1 MADGKV
7 IIDTQVNSKG
17 IKTGVK
23 EAQDAIKGFSVS
35 SVAAFAGIT
44 LGIGAVVIGLKNLI
58 VSTLATADRVD
69 KLSQKIGIST
79 KAFQEWDYVLSQ
91 SGIDIGV
98 LQPGMKT
105 LNDLLTSAA
114 KGSTEAQATFNKLG
128 LSWEKINKMNPD
140 DRLNAIIEALQNIE
154 DPVKRSSMAVDLL
167 GKAAT
172 ELNVIF
178 NTSSQETKRLKDEAH
193 SLGLVLSEDLIK
205 KGVEAGDA
213 AEDLKKSWGS
223 FADMII
229 LHVAPA
235 LTALFAALTPG
246 TQLTDLKVQ
255 LSGITDKINYLKT
268 QVANPGEES
277 WFDKLFGNSKR
288 AKENIAVL
296 EEQKKAIQSQIAVM
310 EKANGVHKN
319 TQKNSIVLT
328 DEQIA
333 ANKAL
338 EESYKNLGLN
348 MTLAIGTG
356 MESVGEAL
364 VNGGN
369 VFKSF
374 AQTAGSAIADVVS
387 ALGNQTIAT
396 GIANKD
402 YGMINEGMSL
412 KLLAGVIKA
421 TAGKFENGG
430 IVPGNSTTGDRL
442 LARVN
447 SGELILN
454 KAQQGNLASQLTA
467 TAKTNVNIQNYAGAD
482 VSVNQNGANLDV
494 IIQKQVLKT
503 LGSQRGKR
511 TMSATFGARA
521 MGIKRG

>member
-1 MADGKV
+1 M
-7 IIDTQVNSKG
+7 
-17 IKTGVK
+17 
-23 EAQDAIKGFSVS
+23 
-35 SVAAFAGIT
+35 
-44 LGIGAVVIGLKNLI
+44 
-58 VSTLATADRVD
+58 
-69 KLSQKIGIST
+69 
-79 KAFQEWDYVLSQ
+79 
-91 SGIDIGV
+91 
-98 LQPGMKT
+98 
-105 LNDLLTSAA
+105 LLW
-114 KGSTEAQATFNKLG
+114 K
-128 LSWEKINKMNPD
+128 
-140 DRLNAIIEALQNIE
+140 
-154 DPVKRSSMAVDLL
+154 
-167 GKAAT
+167 
-172 ELNVIF
+172 
-178 NTSSQETKRLKDEAH
+178 
-193 SLGLVLSEDLIK
+193 
-205 KGVEAGDA
+205 
-213 AEDLKKSWGS
+213 
-223 FADMII
+223 
-229 LHVAPA
+229 
-235 LTALFAALTPG
+235 
-246 TQLTDLKVQ
+246 
-255 LSGITDKINYLKT
+255 
-268 QVANPGEES
+268 
-277 WFDKLFGNSKR
+277 
-288 AKENIAVL
+288 
-296 EEQKKAIQSQIAVM
+296 
-310 EKANGVHKN
+310 KANGVHKN

-494 IIQKQVLKT
+494 IIQKQVLKNFRK
-503 LGSQRGKR
+503 SKR
-511 TMSATFGARA
+511 KAHYVSNLWS
-521 MGIKRG
+521 